1 MAGVF
6 EDFGGNVA
14 KRAGKGGELLV
25 GGMRAFWAMEDEHR
39 SGEWTG
45 DVHAK
50 ADDDNVAVGV
60 HGPIEDVLVSATSVN
75 EERVQRAHLRLQ
87 WTMPQWWR

>member
-14 KRAGKGGELLV
+14 KRAGKGGKLLV
-25 GGMRAFWAMEDEHR
+25 RGMRAFWAVEDEHR
-39 SGEWTG
+39 SGERTG

-50 ADDDNVAVGV
+50 ADDDNVAVRVRGL
-60 HGPIEDVLVSATSVN
+60 IEDVLGSTTSVN
-75 EERVQRAHLRLQ
+75 EERVRRAHLRLQ
-87 WTMPQWWR
+87 WTMLQW